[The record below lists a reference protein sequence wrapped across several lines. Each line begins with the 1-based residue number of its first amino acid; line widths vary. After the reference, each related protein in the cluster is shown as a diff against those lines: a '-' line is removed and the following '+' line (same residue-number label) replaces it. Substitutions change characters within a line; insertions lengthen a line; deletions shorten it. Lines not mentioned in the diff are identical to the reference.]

1 MSKSFYN
8 NGKKIR
14 PKSYEDGI
22 LSSQPNPDARFI
34 SKHDSLIDY
43 IKAFRMLNL
52 SIVLTSGTFD
62 LLHVGHAKYLEE
74 AKKYGDILIVG
85 VDSDEK
91 VKVRKG
97 PERPVVPANE
107 RVKMLAHLRSVD
119 LITLKYPDEPKWN
132 LIKQIKPDTLIV
144 TEETYDDDSLREL
157 SNYCGQVICM
167 EPQAT
172 TSTSAKIRKL
182 QVGWSTKITKPVED
196 ILKKHKVSKELTK
209 EILDVLRSGRTK

>member
-1 MSKSFYN
+1 MPKSFSKN
-8 NGKKIR
+8 KK
-14 PKSYEDGI
+14 KQSKTFEGGI
-22 LSSQPNPDARFI
+22 FGSQPNPEARFI
-34 SKHDSLIDY
+34 SDHDILLDHVR
-43 IKAFRMLNL
+43 ACRMLKL

-91 VKVRKG
+91 VRVRKG
-97 PERPVVPANE
+97 PERPVVPATE

-119 LITLKYPDEPKWN
+119 LITLKYPNEPKWS
-132 LIKQIKPDTLIV
+132 LIKRIAPDTLIV
-144 TEETYDDDSLREL
+144 TDETYNDDTLMEL
-157 SNYCGQVICM
+157 SEYCGQVISL

-182 QVGWSTKITKPVED
+182 QVGWSNKITKPVEAVLD
-196 ILKKHKVSKELTK
+196 KHEASSELKK
-209 EILDVLRSGRTK
+209 EILDILAGHNK

>member
-22 LSSQPNPDARFI
+22 LSNQPNPDARFI

>member
-22 LSSQPNPDARFI
+22 LSNQPNPDARFI

-157 SNYCGQVICM
+157 SNYCGQVVCM